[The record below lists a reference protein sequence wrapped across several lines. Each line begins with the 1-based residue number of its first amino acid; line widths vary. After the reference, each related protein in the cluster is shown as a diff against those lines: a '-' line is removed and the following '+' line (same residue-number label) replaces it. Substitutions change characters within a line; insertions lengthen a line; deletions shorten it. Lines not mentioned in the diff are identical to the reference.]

1 MIEKWKKIVDNEGAS
16 DALLTDLSKAFD
28 CIRHDLIIS
37 KLESYG
43 FQIDALRLALTICQI
58 EKKGKIKPK
67 C

>member
-43 FQIDALRLALTICQI
+43 FQIDALRLVLTICQI